1 MDTTSVNTT
10 RTSLAMS
17 SSEADAAAVDAVI
30 EHHTQLAAALTAHV
44 AMLLDAA
51 RPDADRAIATTR
63 AELLEFCD
71 TQLLPH
77 AAAEERVL
85 YPAAGARAEA
95 RLLVEAMIAEH
106 RVLERLVGELRE
118 SSDAVGSVAAA
129 NALLVVFEVH
139 LAKENDVL
147 LPLVAADPSV
157 SLADILSGMHELLGD
172 AHHSASAASEAA
184 SSGGC
189 GGACGCGG
197 ADEAE
202 LTLDVRPVPHA
213 IRHATVFGA
222 LDAVPTGGTLQLV
235 APHDPLPLLAQI
247 EDASP
252 GVFTVAYDDRG
263 PDAWRLRLT
272 RSL

>member
-1 MDTTSVNTT
+1 M
-10 RTSLAMS
+10 
-17 SSEADAAAVDAVI
+17 AV
-30 EHHTQLAAALTAHV
+30 
-44 AMLLDAA
+44 
-51 RPDADRAIATTR
+51 
-63 AELLEFCD
+63 
-71 TQLLPH
+71 
-77 AAAEERVL
+77 
-85 YPAAGARAEA
+85 
-95 RLLVEAMIAEH
+95 H

-129 NALLVVFEVH
+129 NALLVLFEVH
-139 LAKENDVL
+139 LAKENDLL
-147 LPLVAADPSV
+147 LPVVAADPSV
-157 SLADILSGMHELLGD
+157 SLADIVSGMHELLGD
-172 AHHSASAASEAA
+172 AHHSAHGASEEA

-197 ADEAE
+197 TDEVE
-202 LTLDVRPVPHA
+202 PTLDVRPVPHA

-222 LDAVPTGGTLQLV
+222 LEAVPPGGTLQLV

>member
-1 MDTTSVNTT
+1 M
-10 RTSLAMS
+10 A

-30 EHHTQLAAALTAHV
+30 DHHTQLAAALTAHV

-51 RPDADRAIATTR
+51 RPAADRAIAATR
-63 AELLEFCD
+63 GELVEFCD

-77 AAAEERVL
+77 AAAEERAL
-85 YPAAGARAEA
+85 YPAAGARTEA

-106 RVLERLVGELRE
+106 RVLERLVDELRE

-129 NALLVVFEVH
+129 NALLVLFEVH
-139 LAKENDVL
+139 LAKENELL

-172 AHHSASAASEAA
+172 APHSAHASEAA
-184 SSGGC
+184 PTGGC

-197 ADEAE
+197 TDEAE
-202 LTLDVRPVPHA
+202 PTLDVRPVPHA

-222 LDAVPTGGTLQLV
+222 LDAVPPGGTLQLV

-252 GVFTVAYDDRG
+252 GVFTVAYEDRG